1 MQARRGCRRCARA
14 LLYECTDVYLA
25 HCWLQLPSVR
35 LCQHTIARNNVRARL
50 MNLVCYILAQKH
62 NPHTRTMSPARACL
76 RGRRPRPG
84 RRGSRSRGF
93 LQLHCTDCT
102 PSTRPRRVRS
112 YECIIWNDR
121 TRRPST
127 RDILKRTRS
136 PPRDRRDGLH
146 DVAASS
152 SHRARR

>member
-1 MQARRGCRRCARA
+1 MLSLAAYAKPPRPSFLALAQGVRVCNCGEAARRMCQGQPSARILPGGLLAAIADGCD
-14 LLYECTDVYLA
+14 TA
-25 HCWLQLPSVR
+25 HNR
-35 LCQHTIARNNVRARL
+35 G
-50 MNLVCYILAQKH
+50 AQSHAQEAHKSSMFK
-62 NPHTRTMSPARACL
+62 RY
-76 RGRRPRPG
+76 
-84 RRGSRSRGF
+84 RS
-93 LQLHCTDCT
+93 
-102 PSTRPRRVRS
+102 
-112 YECIIWNDR
+112 IIWNDR